1 MTTLGE
7 LRTTY
12 AFVHKD
18 FNLKKYNLAV
28 QKNKLEERIKNT
40 ENGQELWG
48 EQAATLEL
56 QYNAVSEKQ
65 KEYDD
70 FIKQYMKLW
79 DAKLEETAT
88 MQNAE
93 ATKDYYEDMSKIM
106 LVAMRMC
113 RGDIV
118 PLSDEKKL
126 MEAEPDLYLKA
137 KNAQMMMQNSKSK
150 EHDSLWEDE
159 EKKEYENPIDV
170 ADSVETNLKG
180 PEIVSAESVAEAAV
194 TSE

>member
-12 AFVHKD
+12 ALVHKD
-18 FNLKKYNLAV
+18 FNMKKYNLSV

-40 ENGQELWG
+40 ENGQQIWG

-79 DAKLEETAT
+79 DEKFEETAIK
-88 MQNAE
+88 QNAE
-93 ATKDYYEDMSKIM
+93 ATEDYYEDMNKIM

-113 RGDIV
+113 RGDKV

-137 KNAQMMMQNSKSK
+137 KNAQMMMRNSKSK
-150 EHDSLWEDE
+150 EYDSLWEEE

-170 ADSVETNLKG
+170 ADAVETNLSG
-180 PEIVSAESVAEAAV
+180 PEIVSADSVAEAAV
-194 TSE
+194 ASE